1 MVAGRVWKAAVALLS
16 LILLAAPSAGLAEVK
31 VPSRLPGLSTP
42 PRAPHEGPMRI
53 MRVASVDPA
62 CGVDCPE
69 WISAEGVILP
79 GVAGQFQRMLAD
91 LKGRR
96 LPFSFPRTAARSAM
110 PS

>member
-16 LILLAAPSAGLAEVK
+16 LMLLAAPSAGLAEVK
-31 VPSRLPGLSTP
+31 VPSRLPGLPTP
-42 PRAPHEGPMRI
+42 PRAPHEGPVRI

-91 LKGRR
+91 LKDGAW
-96 LPFSFPRTAARSAM
+96 PCSFPRMAARSAM
-110 PS
+110 PA